1 MLNTLSL
8 VTILDF
14 GCYKNNQN
22 NELLS
27 FKIPSFTNEK
37 KDPFFNEIIQ
47 SKDKDIGSFLDYFFN
62 KTWKTHLPF

>member
-1 MLNTLSL
+1 MITWQVLYLFRLMLNTLSL

-14 GCYKNNQN
+14 GCYKDNQN

-37 KDPFFNEIIQ
+37 KIHF
-47 SKDKDIGSFLDYFFN
+47 
-62 KTWKTHLPF
+62 